1 MLHSHGVD
9 DPEPRWPAVL
19 AILAA
24 TALHFSLPPQLR
36 FGRPGIAAGT
46 VIALVAV
53 AYAAR
58 ARHHHRINEIA
69 GWLILAELAG
79 GLLYGVGALIM
90 GLVAHSVPAE
100 ALLRAAAVLWADNC
114 IVFAVCYWRLDG
126 GGPNERER
134 RKAHTSGA
142 FLFPQMAAPS
152 PGGSGKTI
160 AEAEGWRPG
169 FVDYLFLAF
178 ATSTAFSPTDVLVLS
193 RWGKGAMMIQAI
205 IAFTTVV
212 LIVGRGVNIL

>member
-1 MLHSHGVD
+1 MLHSHDVS

-36 FGRPGIAAGT
+36 FGRPGVAAAI
-46 VIALVAV
+46 VVALVAI

-58 ARHHHRINEIA
+58 ARHARRVNEIA
-69 GWLILAELAG
+69 GWLILFALAG
-79 GLLYGVGALIM
+79 GLLYGVVALIA
-90 GLVAHSVPAE
+90 GLVAHSVPA
-100 ALLRAAAVLWADNC
+100 ADLLRAAAVLWAANC
-114 IVFAVCYWRLDG
+114 LVFAVCYWRLDA

-142 FLFPQMAAPS
+142 FLFPQMAAPAAD
-152 PGGSGKTI
+152 GSGRTI
-160 AEAEGWRPG
+160 AEAEAWRPG